1 MEILT
6 YITENALVLI
16 PVLLIIG
23 QIIKNIQKIPDKWI
37 PVILLPLGII
47 GSMALGGWTVDGA
60 IQGILVTGAAVY
72 GNQIVKQLRK
82 DE

>member
-1 MEILT
+1 MEILS

-37 PVILLPLGII
+37 PVILLPIGIA
-47 GSMALGGWTVDGA
+47 GSMALGGWSVDGA
-60 IQGILVTGAAVY
+60 IQGVLVTGAAVY

>member
-1 MEILT
+1 MEMLN

-23 QIIKNIQKIPDKWI
+23 QILKNIQKIPDKWI
-37 PVILLPLGII
+37 PVILLPLGIV
-47 GSMALGGWTVDGA
+47 GSIALGGWTVDGA
-60 IQGILVTGAAVY
+60 IQGVLVTGAAVY